1 VNWFSLVSSVLA
13 LLVYLTRVFEERRW
27 IAEGEAAATK
37 RILGVL
43 TDAVD
48 DTVRRADDARSSGLP
63 NLKHR
68 D

>member
-1 VNWFSLVSSVLA
+1 MSWFGLVSSILS
-13 LLVYLTRVFEERRW
+13 LLVILTRMFEERRW

-43 TDAVD
+43 TNEVD
-48 DTVRRADDARSSGLP
+48 DTVRRADDARASGVP